1 MKIRKKLHQLALA
14 ARDREPEGK
23 WHMLVVKPFGEGA
36 EMRPPGIYAESATS
50 ATYVYE
56 GAEPEP
62 RMMLRLSQLMRDGI
76 TVICE
81 RSANGLEANDH

>member
-1 MKIRKKLHQLALA
+1 MKIHKNLHQLALA

-23 WHMLVVKPFGEGA
+23 WHMLVVKPFGGGA
-36 EMRPPGIYAESATS
+36 DMRPPGIHAESATC

-56 GAEPEP
+56 GTEPDP
-62 RMMLRLSQLMRDGI
+62 KMMLRLSELTRDGI

-81 RSANGLEANDH
+81 RYSNSIDAHE